1 MEEEKLKMKTV
12 KLTAAQALVK
22 WMIAQK
28 IEQFD
33 GSFEMVSKVCGEYLV
48 TVTLLA

>member
-33 GSFEMVSKVCGEYLV
+33 LSLIHISEPTRLR
-48 TVTLLA
+48 

>member
-33 GSFEMVSKVCGEYLV
+33 GSFEMAFKGVWLSLIHI
-48 TVTLLA
+48 

>member
-22 WMIAQK
+22 YSENNEI
-28 IEQFD
+28 
-33 GSFEMVSKVCGEYLV
+33 SKRDLV
-48 TVTLLA
+48 